1 MPEILRNRGID
12 DYETYLNLDDS
23 VIQDYADLE
32 GIKNAVNTTIFAL
45 ENGHKI
51 GILIDE
57 DVDGFCSASMVYMY
71 LNRINNELY
80 DSKSNICYL
89 LHKKAKA
96 HGLSEDITIPE
107 DVKLL
112 IIPDAGTNDV
122 TQCTELVS
130 RGVQIVIL
138 DHHEKEES
146 EIKMPEEV
154 VIVNNQCSP
163 HYKLSL
169 IHI

>member
-1 MPEILRNRGID
+1 MKGGTNDTSNVVPEILRNRGID

-57 DVDGFCSASMVYMY
+57 DVDGFCSASMAYMY

-89 LHKKAKA
+89 L
-96 HGLSEDITIPE
+96 
-107 DVKLL
+107 
-112 IIPDAGTNDV
+112 
-122 TQCTELVS
+122 Q
-130 RGVQIVIL
+130 
-138 DHHEKEES
+138 
-146 EIKMPEEV
+146 
-154 VIVNNQCSP
+154 
-163 HYKLSL
+163 
-169 IHI
+169 